1 MAKTVL
7 IVEDD
12 PKSMK
17 LTYDLLSI
25 VGYFALPAVNGA
37 QAVVL
42 AKSQKPDL
50 ILMDIQLPVM
60 DGMEATRQ
68 IKADPETG
76 GIPII
81 ATTAYAMKGDE
92 EKVTQAGFDGYITKP
107 INIHELLKT
116 VEMFIG
122 SRNKSDILH

>member
-1 MAKTVL
+1 MSKTIL

-17 LTYDLLSI
+17 LTYDLLSV
-25 VGYFALPAVNGA
+25 VGYFALPAINGA
-37 QAVVL
+37 QAVAL

-60 DGMEATRQ
+60 DGMEATRL
-68 IKADPETG
+68 IKADPETR

-92 EKVTQAGFDGYITKP
+92 EKVNQAGFDGYMTKP

-116 VEMFIG
+116 VETFVRDR
-122 SRNKSDILH
+122 SKSDILH